1 MARIQEDAQI
11 QSNRRLQGDYYQVDI
26 CAPGIAAATQPG
38 QFAHVQL
45 PRFEHRVLRRP
56 FSIYDVDP
64 ATGRLSIIYK
74 IVGEGTAHF
83 ATLGKGTALNLLGPL
98 GVGYS
103 SAPADSQPIVVAGGY
118 GCAATYLFAKRSA
131 TPPLVLIG
139 GRSAGDILLQQEFA
153 DLGCEVRVSTN
164 DGSQGY
170 HGLVTA
176 LLEQALD
183 ESQAPFVVSC
193 GPNPMLYAVA
203 RILAERGLDGEVS
216 LDHAMC
222 CGVGACFACVVKM
235 KADNADGWEYVRTCL
250 HGPVFRASTVHWEE

>member
-1 MARIQEDAQI
+1 
-11 QSNRRLQGDYYQVDI
+11 
-26 CAPGIAAATQPG
+26 
-38 QFAHVQL
+38 
-45 PRFEHRVLRRP
+45 
-56 FSIYDVDP
+56 
-64 ATGRLSIIYK
+64 
-74 IVGEGTAHF
+74 
-83 ATLGKGTALNLLGPL
+83 
-98 GVGYS
+98 VGYS